1 MEYLGQLVGSK
12 RRECV
17 ECERGRY
24 GTTAGLEYSCPDL
37 CPAGR
42 FTDRIGA
49 MTIDDCELCPPG
61 RYGATAGLT
70 SRACTESCPAGRTSN
85 EFGLTAATQCEPCPD
100 GLRAE
105 QCEDPVEP

>member
-1 MEYLGQLVGSK
+1 
-12 RRECV
+12 
-17 ECERGRY
+17 
-24 GTTAGLEYSCPDL
+24 
-37 CPAGR
+37 
-42 FTDRIGA
+42 

-105 QCEDPVEP
+105 QCEDPVGCGVVLH